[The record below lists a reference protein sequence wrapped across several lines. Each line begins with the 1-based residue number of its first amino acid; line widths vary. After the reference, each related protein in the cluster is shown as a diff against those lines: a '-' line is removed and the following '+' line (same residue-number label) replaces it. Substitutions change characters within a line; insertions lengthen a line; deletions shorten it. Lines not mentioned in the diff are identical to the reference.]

1 MSPYEITY
9 SGGSVEHWNEE
20 PGGLWLERIS
30 DIYSNVIWL
39 NPVEEKHW
47 DFTPSTQIISQIL
60 SGRMFPL
67 TLDGIDNAMRELSM
81 KK

>member
-1 MSPYEITY
+1 M
-9 SGGSVEHWNEE
+9 
-20 PGGLWLERIS
+20 LFKQ
-30 DIYSNVIWL
+30 
-39 NPVEEKHW
+39 PVEEKHW

>member
-20 PGGLWLERIS
+20 PGGMWLERINN
-30 DIYSNVIWL
+30 IYANTIWL
-39 NPVEEKHW
+39 NPVEKKHW
-47 DFTPSTQIISQIL
+47 EFTPSAQIINQIF

-67 TLDGIDNAMRELSM
+67 TLDGIDKAMKELSM

>member
-1 MSPYEITY
+1 M
-9 SGGSVEHWNEE
+9 
-20 PGGLWLERIS
+20 
-30 DIYSNVIWL
+30 IWL

-47 DFTPSTQIISQIL
+47 EFTPSTQIINQIL